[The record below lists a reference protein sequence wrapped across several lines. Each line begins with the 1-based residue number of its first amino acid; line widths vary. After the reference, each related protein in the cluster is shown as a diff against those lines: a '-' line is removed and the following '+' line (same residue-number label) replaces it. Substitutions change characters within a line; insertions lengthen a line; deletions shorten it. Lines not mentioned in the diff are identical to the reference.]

1 MNALHC
7 WLRASCK
14 HALLSVC
21 VISACA
27 PDPCCD
33 APVSGD
39 YDLQLEQLSSA
50 CLSQPPLAMPTR
62 IDVQELG
69 MIRTQIFDATYSLV
83 EQERCSASLR
93 LEKFNTSSG
102 ACIMVA
108 GDQLARDGRE
118 LSGEVTIEFAT
129 LDKGVGS
136 VPASRTAARTLLCE
150 GTAQLT
156 MRPHPAPPEKKFRGL
171 GELSAL

>member
-1 MNALHC
+1 MNALC
-7 WLRASCK
+7 NP
-14 HALLSVC
+14 ALLVVC
-21 VISACA
+21 LISACA
-27 PDPCCD
+27 TDPCSD
-33 APVSGD
+33 APLSGT

-62 IDVQELG
+62 IEVQELG

-83 EQERCSASLR
+83 EQDRCSASLR
-93 LEKFNTSSG
+93 LESINTSSG
-102 ACIMVA
+102 AYIMIT

-129 LDKGVGS
+129 LDKGVGI
-136 VPASRTAARTLLCE
+136 VPVSRTAARTLLCE

-156 MRPHPAPPEKKFRGL
+156 MRPHSTAQREFKGL